1 MILPDIFL
9 KIIAKKFFYK
19 QKSGTFTKLLQNEIS
34 HNKKI
39 YNMSKKKTVKELKTL
54 TTLPKDEYIAM
65 MKELNPDLTDNDLRD
80 MFPEGWEANHI
91 DISGNNYD
99 SFRKTQILIDSQL
112 EEQFCGGYESDD
124 DFDY

>member
-9 KIIAKKFFYK
+9 KIVAKKFFYK

>member
-1 MILPDIFL
+1 LILPDIFL
-9 KIIAKKFFYK
+9 KIVAKKFFYK

>member
-1 MILPDIFL
+1 
-9 KIIAKKFFYK
+9 
-19 QKSGTFTKLLQNEIS
+19 
-34 HNKKI
+34 
-39 YNMSKKKTVKELKTL
+39 MSKKKTVKELKTL

>member
-1 MILPDIFL
+1 LILPDIFL